1 MDDMK
6 MAIFGSYVPSTP
18 CSTLPFG
25 VDTDFVNRPD
35 IISWIRE
42 KLDGTAD
49 RIALVGLGGVG

>member
-6 MAIFGSYVPSTP
+6 IAIAGSYVPTNP
-18 CSTLPFG
+18 YSTLPFG
-25 VDTDFVNRPD
+25 IDPDFVNRPD

-42 KLDGTAD
+42 KLDGTTS